1 MNIIDEANILVKS
14 WSGHL
19 DAPTSEL
26 RVIEKLITQLETA
39 EKVIEHGHVLFFDK
53 QEPEK
58 TGVLKLSK
66 MIKEYEELK

>member
-1 MNIIDEANILVKS
+1 MNVIDEANILIKS

-26 RVIEKLITQLETA
+26 RVIEKLIIQLEDA
-39 EKVIEHGHVLFFDK
+39 ENVIEHGRVLFFDK

-58 TGVLKLSK
+58 SGVLKLSS
-66 MIKEYEELK
+66 MIKEYNESK